1 MGTRRRAREM
11 ALQILYGLDINP
23 GDPETACGDLDGW
36 SDLEA
41 DSRDFVSDLVQGAW
55 DRRSEIDQV
64 IADAS
69 IKWDVGRMAVVDRNL
84 LRLATYEMM
93 AHRDTPARVVLN
105 EAIEMAKNY
114 GGEESGNFINGVLDR
129 IKYDLEREQNESSS

>member
-23 GDPETACGDLDGW
+23 GDPETACRDLDGW

-41 DSRDFVSDLVQGAW
+41 DSRDFIADLVHGAW
-55 DRRSEIDQV
+55 DKREAIDHL
-64 IADAS
+64 IASAS
-69 IKWDVGRMAVVDRNL
+69 LKWDLRRMAVVDRNL

-93 AHRDTPARVVLN
+93 AHPKTPARVVLN

-129 IKYDLEREQNESSS
+129 IRYDLDRERTE

>member
-23 GDPETACGDLDGW
+23 GDPEVACRDLDGW
-36 SDLEA
+36 SDLDA
-41 DSRDFVSDLVQGAW
+41 DSRSFVTELVNGAW
-55 DRRSEIDQV
+55 DRRKEIDQL

-69 IKWDVGRMAVVDRNL
+69 LKWDLKRMAVVDRNL
-84 LRLATYEMM
+84 LRLATDEMM
-93 AHRDTPARVVLN
+93 THQDTPAKVVLN

-114 GGEESGNFINGVLDR
+114 GGEESGNFINGLLDR
-129 IKYDLEREQNESSS
+129 IMCDLDRET

>member
-1 MGTRRRAREM
+1 MGTRRKAREK

-23 GDPETACGDLDGW
+23 GDPETACREQDGW

-41 DSRDFVSDLVQGAW
+41 DSRDFISDLVHGSW
-55 DRRSEIDQV
+55 DMRNEIDNL
-64 IADAS
+64 IANAS
-69 IKWDVGRMAVVDRNL
+69 LKWDLRRMAVVDRNL

-93 AHRDTPARVVLN
+93 AHRNTPSKVVLN
-105 EAIEMAKNY
+105 EAIEMAKDY

-129 IKYDLEREQNESSS
+129 IRCDLDREN